1 MANTTKEVKV
11 REEVTYE
18 EPTDKNK
25 KKKKTRN
32 KVIETK
38 FGNSN
43 AWMSPKNW
51 K

>member
-1 MANTTKEVKV
+1 MKNITKEVKV
-11 REEVTYE
+11 REKITYE
-18 EPTDKNK
+18 EPTE

-32 KVIETK
+32 KIIKTR
-38 FGNSN
+38 FGNNN